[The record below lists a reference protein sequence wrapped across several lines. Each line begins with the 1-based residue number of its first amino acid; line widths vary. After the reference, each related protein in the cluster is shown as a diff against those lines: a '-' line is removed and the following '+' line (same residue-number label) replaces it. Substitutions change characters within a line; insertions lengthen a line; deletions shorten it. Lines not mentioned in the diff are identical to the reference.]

1 MEVTGI
7 SSIVTGLTNGTQY
20 YFIVKAKNASG
31 GEGPASSEESA
42 TPQVPAPTGLNLTP
56 GNRQVTVN
64 WTAVDNA
71 DGYNLY
77 YSTSAN
83 IAANLSGATR
93 VEVTGTS
100 RLLTGLTN
108 GTRYYVIVKAKNAS
122 GGEGPGSG
130 EQFTTPATPTGAF
143 EDSLLSGGKA
153 PRMAVIPA
161 GRFNRGSPNTESGRD
176 ANEGPVA
183 NVRFAR
189 SFAIGQYEVSF
200 ADWDRY
206 VNSQTPR
213 PHSPTAPHGRGN
225 KPVVLVSW
233 NDVTTATT
241 GYLAWLSRQTGN
253 TYRLPS
259 EAEWEYA
266 TRAST
271 TGPYHFG
278 NDINCNLVN
287 YGRDTRDTPPLS
299 RVCNTPTTNADGS
312 RTWSPK
318 SPLDV
323 NTGYTPN
330 AWGLF
335 HVHGNVSEFVQD
347 CYSSSHRGA
356 FNDGR
361 PRRESAAGC
370 INGRVLRGGSWIL
383 QKSYQR
389 SAKRAAINPGNSGRS
404 NTVGFRVA
412 QDLN

>member
-1 MEVTGI
+1 M
-7 SSIVTGLTNGTQY
+7 
-20 YFIVKAKNASG
+20 
-31 GEGPASSEESA
+31 
-42 TPQVPAPTGLNLTP
+42 
-56 GNRQVTVN
+56 
-64 WTAVDNA
+64 
-71 DGYNLY
+71 
-77 YSTSAN
+77 
-83 IAANLSGATR
+83 
-93 VEVTGTS
+93 
-100 RLLTGLTN
+100 
-108 GTRYYVIVKAKNAS
+108 
-122 GGEGPGSG
+122 
-130 EQFTTPATPTGAF
+130 
-143 EDSLLSGGKA
+143 
-153 PRMAVIPA
+153 
-161 GRFNRGSPNTESGRD
+161 
-176 ANEGPVA
+176 
-183 NVRFAR
+183 
-189 SFAIGQYEVSF
+189 
-200 ADWDRY
+200 
-206 VNSQTPR
+206 NSQTPT
-213 PHSPTAPHGRGN
+213 PQSPTAPHGRGN

-266 TRAST
+266 TRAGST
-271 TGPYHFG
+271 TAYHFG
-278 NDINCNLVN
+278 DDINCNLVN
-287 YGRDTRDTPPLS
+287 YGRDTRDAPPLS
-299 RVCNTPTTNADGS
+299 RVCNTPTTNADGN

-361 PRRESAAGC
+361 PRRESATGC